1 MIVFIIAPTLLAQK
15 EDHIWISNFTSVDS
29 CLSSIFPDFCG
40 ATLLDFNELP
50 PLVYRDLK
58 LTLDFKECNTSIC
71 DENGEL
77 LMYCNA
83 QSIHGDHRDWITNG
97 RIINYSPKW
106 EWLTWDNENGQ
117 SRPTGFR
124 GPQAAGIIPMPETD
138 DGYWVLYLNYENNLP
153 STDSTHYELW
163 ASRVEKNSNESFEVF
178 KKDTV
183 INKKI
188 GRLGNLTACKHG
200 NGRDWWFL
208 QFNKDTVYTYLV
220 DPTGIHLDH
229 LQFLSFQLRSTFGQS
244 KFSQQGDQYALYGT
258 IDYNQPNGSDFMYAG
273 FDRCTGDLIDPE
285 YHQLLGNGWLNN
297 GLEFSPDGNLLYLAN
312 LDKLY
317 QFELDDDFNI
327 DSMELIQFQNGDSC
341 QIIDEIPIYL
351 GQLQL
356 GPDDKIYMANG
367 AQCNKMHRIEK
378 PNERGEACEFNQGII
393 TLDTYVSG
401 TIPNFNTYRLGPLDG
416 SDCDS
421 LGINN
426 DPVSRFWYEQDSMDH
441 RNIQFWDVS
450 YFRPE
455 SWAWDFGDGNGSE
468 DRFPQH
474 EYDSNGSYEVCL
486 TVSNENSSNTSCQIL
501 QLGPSS
507 IEDQSLN
514 FNITLF
520 PNPVEENARLLIH
533 DYLPEDGIIKIYN
546 LSGIMVHEQRV
557 THGENNLFL
566 PLLDSGAYVYEL
578 LDGGKL
584 FGNGKFVKF

>member
-1 MIVFIIAPTLLAQK
+1 MIVFFIAPTLLAQK
-15 EDHIWISNFTSVDS
+15 EDHIWISNFWSVDS
-29 CLSSIFPDFCG
+29 CSTSPFPDICG
-40 ATLLDFNELP
+40 ATLVDFNELP

-58 LTLDFKECNTSIC
+58 LTLDFLECNTSIC

-77 LMYCNA
+77 LLYCNA
-83 QSIHGDHRDWITNG
+83 QSIHGDQRDWITNG
-97 RIINYSPKW
+97 RIINYGPKW

-124 GPQAAGIIPMPETD
+124 APQSAGFIPIPNMID
-138 DGYWVLYLNYENNLP
+138 AYWALYQNYENEENTP
-153 STDSTHYELW
+153 NKYNELW
-163 ASRVEKNSNESFEVF
+163 ASYIKRNDEGNLQVIN
-178 KKDTV
+178 KDTV
-183 INKKI
+183 INKAL
-188 GRLGNLTACKHG
+188 GRRGNLTACKHG

-229 LQFLSFQLRSTFGQS
+229 LQFLPFQLRHSFGQS

-258 IDYNQPNGSDFMYAG
+258 IDYNQPNGADFMYAG

-285 YHQLLGNGWLNN
+285 YHQLHGNGWLNS
-297 GLEFSPDGNLLYLAN
+297 GVEFSPDGNLLYISN
-312 LDKLY
+312 LY
-317 QFELDDDFNI
+317 ELFQI
-327 DSMELIQFQNGDSC
+327 DLENDPVFDTKILIQEQNGDTCLIGSNM
-341 QIIDEIPIYL
+341 QLTFSQLQVGPDNKIYL
-351 GQLQL
+351 ADSG
-356 GPDDKIYMANG
+356 
-367 AQCNKMHRIEK
+367 QCNKMHRIEK

-501 QLGPSS
+501 QLGPSA

-514 FNITLF
+514 YNITLF